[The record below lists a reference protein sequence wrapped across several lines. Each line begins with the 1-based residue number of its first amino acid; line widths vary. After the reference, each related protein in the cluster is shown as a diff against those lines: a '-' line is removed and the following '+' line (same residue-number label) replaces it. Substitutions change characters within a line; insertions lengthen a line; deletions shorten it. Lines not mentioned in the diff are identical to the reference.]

1 MPASIPAPS
10 AAAVPRPTGRTRAPR
25 GEREMAALLG
35 GPPEI
40 LGTLSQRAPGV
51 ARALTAAFDE
61 VLGEPGLGRSP
72 RELATVATLT
82 ALGGSPEELR
92 VHAAAAYRAG
102 VDPEELASLLHHL
115 VPYTGLPR

>member
-1 MPASIPAPS
+1 MPALIPPPPT
-10 AAAVPRPTGRTRAPR
+10 AAVPCPNGQDRAPR
-25 GEREMAALLG
+25 GEREMVALLD

-40 LGTLSQRAPGV
+40 LGTLSERAPGV
-51 ARALTAAFDE
+51 ARALTAAFEE

-82 ALGGSPEELR
+82 ALGGSHEELR

-102 VDPEELASLLHHL
+102 VDPDELAALLHHL
-115 VPYTGLPR
+115 VPYTGL